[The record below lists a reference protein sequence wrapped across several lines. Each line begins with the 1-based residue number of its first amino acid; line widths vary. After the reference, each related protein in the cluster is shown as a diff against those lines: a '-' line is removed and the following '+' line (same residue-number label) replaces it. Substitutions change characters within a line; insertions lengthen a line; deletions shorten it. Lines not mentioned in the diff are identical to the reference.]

1 MKLYKTYE
9 TELAGRKLTLETG
22 KLAGLANG
30 SVLVRYGDTVV
41 LVDVTASKEPRDGI
55 DFFPLS
61 VDYEE
66 KLYAVGKIPG
76 SYTKREGK
84 PSDKA
89 ILTSRAIDRPL
100 RPLFPKDFRNDVCVV
115 ATVLSVEQ
123 DNQPEICAMI
133 GASAALSI
141 SDIPFGGPTAAVAVG
156 YVNDE
161 IIINPTE
168 EQRKNSRLTLTVA
181 GTEDKIA
188 MIEAG
193 ADEIPDDI
201 MLEAIE
207 KAHKEIKKLCTFISK
222 MQNEIGKPKFEYKSF
237 AVDEEIYNEVEAKYK
252 DKLMSDCKRRN
263 KELEY
268 VLILIDRYI
277 DNKKPKLL
285 AKLYLAFLD
294 TKISWNT
301 FAEMS
306 EIIDRLFVSDLNS
319 LCEFYYH
326 GGVIIKENKVSIASV
341 LRLLSVGFVEQQTN
355 IIWHEAGS
363 ADTQKSKSDFDY
375 YITDFG
381 KQFIDI
387 FKDDILKNK
396 CLI

>member
-1 MKLYKTYE
+1 MNKNK
-9 TELAGRKLTLETG
+9 
-22 KLAGLANG
+22 
-30 SVLVRYGDTVV
+30 
-41 LVDVTASKEPRDGI
+41 
-55 DFFPLS
+55 
-61 VDYEE
+61 
-66 KLYAVGKIPG
+66 
-76 SYTKREGK
+76 
-84 PSDKA
+84 
-89 ILTSRAIDRPL
+89 
-100 RPLFPKDFRNDVCVV
+100 
-115 ATVLSVEQ
+115 Q
-123 DNQPEICAMI
+123 D
-133 GASAALSI
+133 LSI
-141 SDIPFGGPTAAVAVG
+141 AFRDSINSKLVTIASDAVELGLDTILDDGLLKDIPFVSTVISLYKIGNSICARH
-156 YVNDE
+156 YLKKLSIFIDE
-161 IIINPTE
+161 II
-168 EQRKNSRLTLTVA
+168 NSTA
-181 GTEDKIA
+181 
-188 MIEAG
+188 
-193 ADEIPDDI
+193 
-201 MLEAIE
+201 
-207 KAHKEIKKLCTFISK
+207 
-222 MQNEIGKPKFEYKSF
+222 
-237 AVDEEIYNEVEAKYK
+237 DEEIEAKYK

-285 AKLYLAFLD
+285 AKLYLEFLD